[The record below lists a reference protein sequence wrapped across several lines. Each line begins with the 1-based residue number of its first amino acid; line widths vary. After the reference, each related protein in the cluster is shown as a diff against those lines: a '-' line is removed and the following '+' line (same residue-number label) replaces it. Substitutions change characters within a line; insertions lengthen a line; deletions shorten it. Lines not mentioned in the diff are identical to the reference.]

1 MHGLV
6 SLLDPVHDD
15 QVQAIWQQLQRE
27 CGLSGMLATP
37 YPHFSWQIAAD
48 YDWDLLGE
56 QLAELAGAFP
66 PFQVRTS
73 GLGLFTGEQPVLYI
87 PIIRTA
93 GLDIVHT
100 HLWEATR
107 SLGVE
112 ISAYYAPDAWKPHIA
127 LAQGDINPHTI
138 ACAVNQ
144 LVEQRFDWE
153 IPIDNLAVIYAPD
166 GQTAVMRERYRLQG
180 EVQVAS

>member
-1 MHGLV
+1 
-6 SLLDPVHDD
+6 
-15 QVQAIWQQLQRE
+15 
-27 CGLSGMLATP
+27 
-37 YPHFSWQIAAD
+37 
-48 YDWDLLGE
+48 
-56 QLAELAGAFP
+56 
-66 PFQVRTS
+66 
-73 GLGLFTGEQPVLYI
+73 
-87 PIIRTA
+87 
-93 GLDIVHT
+93 
-100 HLWEATR
+100 
-107 SLGVE
+107 
-112 ISAYYAPDAWKPHIA
+112 